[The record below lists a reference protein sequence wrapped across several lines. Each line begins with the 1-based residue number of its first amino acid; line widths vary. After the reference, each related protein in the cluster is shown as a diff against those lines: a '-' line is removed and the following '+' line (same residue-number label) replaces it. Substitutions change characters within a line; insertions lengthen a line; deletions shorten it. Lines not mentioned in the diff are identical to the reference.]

1 MLRIALLG
9 AMALALVA
17 SIAHA
22 EQSSMCVD
30 IAGPKTAASAHGA
43 SWVTLTSEQ
52 YHFMQGIYAM
62 APSTPAGLPF
72 GSTAVLVERKGHDG
86 GLIWFVDGD
95 RICTP
100 LPIPKGLV
108 EMLADV
114 ASGAIHHEGSGL

>member
-9 AMALALVA
+9 AMALAFA
-17 SIAHA
+17 SPSLA
-22 EQSSMCVD
+22 QSSMCVD
-30 IAGPKTAASAHGA
+30 IAGPKTTATAHGA
-43 SWVTLTSEQ
+43 SWVTLSPEQ

-72 GSTAVLVERKGHDG
+72 GSTAVLVERKDHDG

-114 ASGAIHHEGSGL
+114 ASGAVHHEGNGL